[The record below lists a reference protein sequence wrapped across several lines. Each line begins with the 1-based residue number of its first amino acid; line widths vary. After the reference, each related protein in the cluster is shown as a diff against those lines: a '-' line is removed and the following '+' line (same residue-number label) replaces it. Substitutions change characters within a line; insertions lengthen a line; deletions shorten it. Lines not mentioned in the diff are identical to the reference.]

1 MAGAPSS
8 NRFIM
13 ISVTLQLQGTE
24 QHSFQAVDA
33 KGNVVELDANESAQ
47 NTNLGARP
55 MQLLLMALGGCSG
68 VDILSILKKQKQKV
82 EQLTITINGE
92 RENKT
97 PSPWRSVH
105 VIFDFRGELDQQK
118 CERACALSLEKYCSV
133 AETLRLAGAS
143 ITWNVTVNQTINQ
156 VS

>member
-1 MAGAPSS
+1 
-8 NRFIM
+8 M
-13 ISVTLQLQGTE
+13 ISVQLELQGSD
-24 QHSFQAVDA
+24 QHSFRAVDA
-33 KGNVVELDANESAQ
+33 KGNAVELDANESAQ

-82 EQLTITINGE
+82 EQLTITIQGE
-92 RENKT
+92 RENKV
-97 PSPWRSVH
+97 PSPWKSVH
-105 VIFDFRGELDQQK
+105 VHFDFRGELDEQK

-133 AETLRLAGAS
+133 AETLRLAGAHIS
-143 ITWNVTVNQTINQ
+143 WKLTVNQIINQ

>member
-1 MAGAPSS
+1 
-8 NRFIM
+8 M
-13 ISVTLQLQGTE
+13 ISVTLELQGSE
-24 QHSFQAVDA
+24 QHSFKAVDA
-33 KGNVVELDANESAQ
+33 RGNVVELDANESAQ

-82 EQLTITINGE
+82 EQLSITINGE
-92 RENKT
+92 RENKV
-97 PSPWRSVH
+97 PSPWKSVD
-105 VIFDFRGELDQQK
+105 VIFNFKGELDEQK

-143 ITWNVTVNQTINQ
+143 ITWSLTVNQTINQ